1 MRISNSIF
9 LYSRNELPPEIQ
21 ETPQPMASWRIMLL
35 LAENYVAWDAHW
47 AQTFA
52 STDWVIWS
60 RTLSCHDYQVTTVCL
75 TCAFHASHTTCSFG
89 ENFLLLYLYFS
100 NRKANVRRNL
110 HVSRFCRTSESIWNK
125 YSTTKM
131 YPLFILCDEHRCP
144 QGTFKMRIKKIPT
157 QMTG

>member
-75 TCAFHASHTTCSFG
+75 TCASHASHATISFG
-89 ENFLLLYLYFS
+89 EIFLLLICIFFPIIKRMFDGISTSQDFVVRLNQFETNTGPPKCMHYLS
-100 NRKANVRRNL
+100 CVMNTGVP
-110 HVSRFCRTSESIWNK
+110 RTR
-125 YSTTKM
+125 
-131 YPLFILCDEHRCP
+131 LRCA
-144 QGTFKMRIKKIPT
+144 
-157 QMTG
+157 